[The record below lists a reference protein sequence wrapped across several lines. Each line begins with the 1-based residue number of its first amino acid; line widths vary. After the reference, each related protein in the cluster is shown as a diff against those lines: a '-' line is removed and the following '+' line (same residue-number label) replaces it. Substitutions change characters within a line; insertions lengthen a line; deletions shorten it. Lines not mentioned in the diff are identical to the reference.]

1 MATAGLLGYADRL
14 SVRAGER
21 ISFKV
26 STTAPTY
33 RAEILR
39 LDRGPT
45 APGELAPATVM
56 PGFSAERSGI
66 AQDTNP
72 GSFVMVNTWNR
83 GVQYVDG
90 FTVQLWMQPTMLGNG
105 RVQGLCAHTWDG
117 RLGWELW
124 IDDDGRLTCRLDAP
138 NLEPLRCRA
147 PLPRRG
153 SWFFVAAS
161 YDPATGDARLTYR
174 ELRPRWLREATESIV
189 ERRADARV
197 EPGGNVLFFGALGVD
212 RTQREGMAP
221 IAGFNG
227 KIDRPRL
234 WSRALSAAELDAL
247 AAGADPLGI
256 GDGLIAAWDF
266 SLEVGSTTVRDT
278 SPNGLNGSTVNAPT
292 RGMTG
297 ANWDGSATS
306 LHIRQEQYGAIA
318 FHEDD
323 LEDADWDQSLRYELP
338 ADLRSGIY
346 AARLAA
352 EDGREREEIPF
363 YVRPAAGAPT
373 APILVLAPTNTY
385 LAYANER
392 LHHDPGNLRM
402 AGLLSDAEIRTWPWQ
417 EVVDAHPELGA
428 SCYDRHPDGSGVCF
442 SSRLRPIVT
451 MRSDF
456 VLSLTG
462 CARHFSADL
471 YLIEW
476 LERSGFSYDVATDE
490 DLHLEGQALLAPYRV
505 VLTGSHPEY
514 WTAPM
519 LDGLEAYL
527 AAGGKLMYL
536 GGNGFYWVTA
546 IDPNRPHLIE
556 VRRGNAGTRCWDSAP
571 GESDLSLTGEPGGL
585 WRHRGRSPQRLT
597 GVGFAAEGWGGAPG
611 YRRLQDSFRPEVA
624 FIFEGIDKDET
635 IGDFG
640 LVMGGAVGDEIDR
653 YDLALGTPP
662 ETLRLATS
670 EGQHTDCYQLVIEDV
685 TQMTPGYGG
694 TEHPDVRADMT
705 YLDLPNGG
713 AVFSVG
719 SINWSGSLP
728 HNGFDNNVARI
739 TGNVL
744 RRFAGLDT

>member
-1 MATAGLLGYADRL
+1 MATAGLLGYADRF

-21 ISFKV
+21 IGFKV

-39 LDRGPT
+39 LDRGPIV
-45 APGELAPATVM
+45 PGELAPATTIS
-56 PGFSAERSGI
+56 GFAAEFEGGV
-66 AQDTNP
+66 QELNP
-72 GSFVMVNTWNR
+72 GSFIVVNTSNDVR
-83 GVQYVDG
+83 YVDG
-90 FTVQLWMQPTMLGNG
+90 VTVQLWMQPTMLANG
-105 RVQGLCAHTWDG
+105 SIQGICAHTRDG
-117 RLGWELW
+117 GFGWELW
-124 IDDDGRLTCRLDAP
+124 LDGDGRLACRFGGPDV
-138 NLEPLRCRA
+138 EPLRGGA
-147 PLPRRG
+147 ALPGRG

-161 YDPATGDARLTYR
+161 YDAATDDARLTYR
-174 ELRPRWLREATESIV
+174 ELRSSWLPSAAESIV
-189 ERRADARV
+189 ERRASARIA
-197 EPGGNVLFFGALGVD
+197 PGGNPLLFGTLGLD
-212 RTQREGMAP
+212 RTPREGLSGFAR
-221 IAGFNG
+221 FNG

-234 WSRALSAAELDAL
+234 WSRALSAAELDDL

-256 GDGLIAAWDF
+256 GAGLVAAWDF
-266 SLEVGSTTVRDT
+266 SRELPSTVVRDS
-278 SPNGLNGSTVNAPT
+278 SPNGLDGQTVNAPT
-292 RGMTG
+292 RGVTG
-297 ANWDGSATS
+297 ANWDGSASSFRVKTE
-306 LHIRQEQYGAIA
+306 HYGAIA
-318 FHEDD
+318 FHADD
-323 LEDADWDQSLRYELP
+323 LEDAEWDLGFTYEVP
-338 ADLRSGIY
+338 TDLRSGIY

-352 EDGREREEIPF
+352 EDGRHNEEIPF
-363 YVRPAAGAPT
+363 YVRPADGAPT
-373 APILVLAPTNTY
+373 APILFLAPTNTY

-392 LHHDPGNLRM
+392 LHHDPGNQRM

-456 VLSLTG
+456 VLPLSG
-462 CARHFSADL
+462 CARHFAADL

-476 LERSGFSYDVATDE
+476 LERLGFPYGVATDE
-490 DLHLEGQALLAPYRV
+490 DLHLEGQSLLAPYRV

-624 FIFEGIDKDET
+624 FIFEGIDEDET

-640 LVMGGAVGDEIDR
+640 LVMGGAAGDEIDR

-662 ETLRLATS
+662 ETLRLATT
-670 EGQHTDCYQLVIEDV
+670 EGQHTDHYQLVIEDV

-694 TEHPDVRADMT
+694 TEHPDVRADLT
-705 YLDLPNGG
+705 YLELPNGG

-739 TGNVL
+739 TANVL
-744 RRFAGLDT
+744 RRFAALDG